1 MRTHAATRMCAH
13 VRTRM
18 HEHTHTTS
26 RGSPPVSFDPRS
38 SRATNAY
45 SHSTDSTSAIAAAIS
60 DAVGAGSSVP
70 YRSVARRPPSAVSCG
85 MRVNAAGKSA
95 ATDSYLLDR

>member
-1 MRTHAATRMCAH
+1 MQPRACAHTHA
-13 VRTRM
+13 RT
-18 HEHTHTTS
+18 HTHTTS

-70 YRSVARRPPSAVSCG
+70 
-85 MRVNAAGKSA
+85 
-95 ATDSYLLDR
+95 